1 MDIQL
6 EKYKLIEWLM
16 DIKDISI
23 LNRLK
28 KIKDSSIGKSDWS
41 EEVSQIEIKLI
52 KKGLKDIENG
62 NFSSHEDVM
71 NQLKNK
77 FSI

>member
-1 MDIQL
+1 LDIQL

-16 DIKDISI
+16 EIKDNSTD
-23 LNRLK
+23 NVE
-28 KIKDSSIGKSDWS
+28 WS
-41 EEVSQIEIKLI
+41 EEVSQIETKLI
-52 KKGLKDIENG
+52 KKGLNDIENG

-71 NQLKNK
+71 NRLKSK

>member
-1 MDIQL
+1 MQL

-16 DIKDISI
+16 EIKDNSTD
-23 LNRLK
+23 NVE
-28 KIKDSSIGKSDWS
+28 WS